1 MQSTESLTSMSSK
14 VITTATPPPP
24 VDDLLL
30 EISSDLADYRLED
43 VEVDTNQPCYMGIC
57 LPRNIL
63 NLFPRRCPNKPYVDI
78 DLEEAKT
85 TTGTVPMPPTSAVL
99 LSSTVVGP
107 SMSPVEELADEPDCN
122 NSNSNIQVPTADS
135 GTSAGPMNTIAMTK
149 LCLNCSRTTPT
160 TTTSTAN
167 KTISNDNIKIDQS
180 SRVISNNTSS
190 LKTNS
195 LSTSSSTTTKANVPS
210 RMPSTT
216 ILSPSVDPDTVS
228 GLSTHHK
235 KLIMLR
241 AVTDSQRIKGSMSGG
256 SFNTGS
262 NCNSNNMDGGVII
275 EAEEDHTLL
284 AILVNVQRCAN
295 PVLMKQAKMNLL
307 ELKQK
312 HGEYFQDLCLY
323 SEVLKAIGRNTY
335 RQTSR
340 RFLQELFLD
349 IDFEMLLRELMD
361 TLRVEEREP
370 VEAEMDKVRDTG
382 TERPTSIITTK
393 VTGIVKDTTSYGSM
407 IHSSVP
413 EGVEMRNGRGR
424 GASVGGRECGKI
436 KEEEVD
442 EVDFAVVN
450 VMKMTT
456 TTVRMSLP
464 EPILSPTRS
473 TLSGDS
479 SDTTT
484 NGGSTVNKG
493 FARVQLTCS
502 VNKFPVKRDRAN
514 SLNSAATTKDY

>member
-1 MQSTESLTSMSSK
+1 
-14 VITTATPPPP
+14 
-24 VDDLLL
+24 
-30 EISSDLADYRLED
+30 
-43 VEVDTNQPCYMGIC
+43 
-57 LPRNIL
+57 
-63 NLFPRRCPNKPYVDI
+63 
-78 DLEEAKT
+78 
-85 TTGTVPMPPTSAVL
+85 
-99 LSSTVVGP
+99 
-107 SMSPVEELADEPDCN
+107 
-122 NSNSNIQVPTADS
+122 
-135 GTSAGPMNTIAMTK
+135 
-149 LCLNCSRTTPT
+149 
-160 TTTSTAN
+160 
-167 KTISNDNIKIDQS
+167 
-180 SRVISNNTSS
+180 
-190 LKTNS
+190 
-195 LSTSSSTTTKANVPS
+195 
-210 RMPSTT
+210 
-216 ILSPSVDPDTVS
+216 
-228 GLSTHHK
+228 
-235 KLIMLR
+235 
-241 AVTDSQRIKGSMSGG
+241 MSGG

-262 NCNSNNMDGGVII
+262 NCSSNMDGGVIV

-295 PVLMKQAKMNLL
+295 PVLMKQANMNLL

-349 IDFEMLLRELMD
+349 IDFEVLLKELMD
-361 TLRVEEREP
+361 MLRVEEREP
-370 VEAEMDKVRDTG
+370 VEAEMDKVRGTG
-382 TERPTSIITTK
+382 TERPTSLVTTK

-514 SLNSAATTKDY
+514 SLNSATTTKDY